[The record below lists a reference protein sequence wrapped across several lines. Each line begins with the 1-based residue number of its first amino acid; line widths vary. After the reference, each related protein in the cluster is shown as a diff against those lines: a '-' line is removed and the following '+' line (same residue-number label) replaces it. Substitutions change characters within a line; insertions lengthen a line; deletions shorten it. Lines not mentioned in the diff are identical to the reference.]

1 MRRFFKTIKATP
13 ILLALIFIALF
24 FFPAAIIAP
33 AESVSNAIVTAIGLD
48 KQENEYEVT
57 LLTFLSYPNQS
68 YTERYEI
75 FTSTGGTLSE
85 ALTKA
90 GLQLG
95 KAVSLFHTH
104 TAVVSENLLK
114 EDIAPALNY
123 LVRVAS
129 LPQSCI
135 LIGTNVETKLFMEF
149 VKELDAEADL
159 NLEELTFFNSNYVY
173 WNDTSINSFLQGY
186 YSPTETSLISYMPL
200 VESTDDGIPIDKP
213 LQTEEGEQGS
223 ANMESGGSGAQT
235 GGTGS
240 GSSGSSSG
248 GSQSSGQQGGQYEL
262 INDGNEIIIKKGK
275 KVADIDRDILR
286 GLNWFSSRTTGAV
299 LILDDVNDENFDHA
313 QLAYKVNQ
321 KQIRQHFD
329 YENGVPV
336 CTTSIRLFVNLTE
349 VDASKEELKKKNEA
363 SYISD
368 AVRDKI
374 EETVK
379 SQISGAVDVF
389 VQNKTD
395 VLEMYEHFYRAQRGQ
410 TKKFLKQVGS
420 PDEFLSHVV
429 FKVVVS
435 VFPN

>member
-13 ILLALIFIALF
+13 MLLALIFIALF

-85 ALTKA
+85 ALAKA

-104 TAVVSENLLK
+104 TAIVSENLLN

-135 LIGTNVETKLFMEF
+135 LIGTNVPTKTFMEF
-149 VKELDAEADL
+149 VKELDSEADL

-186 YSPTETSLISYMPL
+186 YSPTETSLISFMPL
-200 VESTDDGIPIDKP
+200 RKGESDGIPIDKP
-213 LQTEEGEQGS
+213 LQTEEGQ
-223 ANMESGGSGAQT
+223 SG
-235 GGTGS
+235 
-240 GSSGSSSG
+240 G
-248 GSQSSGQQGGQYEL
+248 GSQDEMPSSGASASSSSQGSSQGSQGGGESQGEKLEL
-262 INDGNEIIIKKGK
+262 INDGNEILLKRGIK
-275 KVADIDRDILR
+275 VEELDRDILR
-286 GLNWFSSRTTGAV
+286 GLNWFNSKTTSAV
-299 LILDDVNDENFDHA
+299 LIIKDVNDENFNNAD
-313 QLAYKVNQ
+313 LAYKVNH
-321 KQIRQHFD
+321 KQVRERYD
-329 YENGVPV
+329 YQNGVPV
-336 CTTSIRLFVNLTE
+336 VTTSIRLFVTLTE
-349 VDASKEELKKKNEA
+349 VDGSKEELKKKNEA

-368 AVRDKI
+368 TVRQKI

-379 SQISGAVDVF
+379 RQIANALDVF

-395 VLEMYEHFYRAQRGQ
+395 VMEIYEKFYRARRQE
-410 TKKFLKQVGS
+410 TKKYIKNLS
-420 PDEFLSHVV
+420 HPDEFLSNVV

>member
-1 MRRFFKTIKATP
+1 MRRLLKTLKTTP
-13 ILLALIFIALF
+13 ILLALVFIALF
-24 FFPAAIIAP
+24 FFPSAIIAP

-48 KQENEYEVT
+48 KKQDEYEVT

-68 YTERYEI
+68 YTEKYEI
-75 FTSTGGTLSE
+75 FTTTGGTLSE

-104 TAVVSENLLK
+104 TAVVSESLLN

-135 LIGTNVETKLFMEF
+135 LIGTNVDTKLFMEF

-200 VESTDDGIPIDKP
+200 MNSTDDGIPIDKP
-213 LQTEEGEQGS
+213 LNTSQSTQQIGEQS
-223 ANMESGGSGAQT
+223 SNMQSESSK
-235 GGTGS
+235 
-240 GSSGSSSG
+240 
-248 GSQSSGQQGGQYEL
+248 SQSSGESGAGQSGGQEGQKLEL
-262 INDGNEIIIKKGK
+262 INDGNEIIIKRG
-275 KVADIDRDILR
+275 VRVVNIDREILR
-286 GLNWFSSRTTGAV
+286 GLNWFNSRTTGALLV
-299 LILDDVNDENFDHA
+299 LKDVSDENFNNA

-321 KQIRQHFD
+321 KQVRQRFD

-349 VDASKEELKKKNEA
+349 VDGSKEDLRQKNEA

-368 AVRDKI
+368 TVKEKI

-379 SQISGAVDVF
+379 KQISNSINLF

-395 VLEMYEHFYRAQRGQ
+395 VLEIYEQFFRAHRSE
-410 TKKFLKQVGS
+410 TKKLLKQIGS

>member
-1 MRRFFKTIKATP
+1 MRRFLNTIKATP
-13 ILLALIFIALF
+13 MLLALVFIALF
-24 FFPAAIIAP
+24 FFPSAIIAP
-33 AESVSNAIVTAIGLD
+33 AESVSNAVVTAIGLD
-48 KQENEYEVT
+48 KKQGEYEVT

-68 YTERYEI
+68 YTEKYEI
-75 FTSTGGTLSE
+75 FTTTGGTLSE

-104 TAVVSENLLK
+104 TAVVSESLLN

-135 LIGTNVETKLFMEF
+135 LIGTNVDTKLFMEF

-200 VESTDDGIPIDKP
+200 MNSTDDGIPIDKP
-213 LQTEEGEQGS
+213 LNTDNSTQQSGEQS
-223 ANMESGGSGAQT
+223 SNMQSESSK
-235 GGTGS
+235 
-240 GSSGSSSG
+240 
-248 GSQSSGQQGGQYEL
+248 SQSSGESGARQSGGQEGQKLEL
-262 INDGNEIIIKKGK
+262 INDGNEIIIKRG
-275 KVADIDRDILR
+275 VRVVNIDREILR
-286 GLNWFSSRTTGAV
+286 GLNWFNSRTTGALLV
-299 LILDDVNDENFDHA
+299 LNDVSDENFNNA
-313 QLAYKVNQ
+313 QLAYKVNE
-321 KQIRQHFD
+321 KQVRQRFD

-349 VDASKEELKKKNEA
+349 VDGSKEDLRQKNEA

-368 AVRDKI
+368 TVREKI

-379 SQISGAVDVF
+379 KQISNSINLF

-395 VLEMYEHFYRAQRGQ
+395 VLEIYEQFYRAHRSE
-410 TKKFLKQVGS
+410 TKKLLKQIGS

>member
-1 MRRFFKTIKATP
+1 MRRLLKTLKTTP
-13 ILLALIFIALF
+13 ILLALVFIALF
-24 FFPAAIIAP
+24 FFPSAIIAP

-48 KQENEYEVT
+48 KKQDEYEVT

-68 YTERYEI
+68 YTEKYEI
-75 FTSTGGTLSE
+75 FTTTGGTLSE

-104 TAVVSENLLK
+104 TAVVSESLLN

-135 LIGTNVETKLFMEF
+135 LIGTNVDTKLFMEF

-200 VESTDDGIPIDKP
+200 MNSTDDGIPIDKP
-213 LQTEEGEQGS
+213 LNTDNSTQQSGEQS
-223 ANMESGGSGAQT
+223 SNMQSESSK
-235 GGTGS
+235 
-240 GSSGSSSG
+240 
-248 GSQSSGQQGGQYEL
+248 SQSSGESGAGQSGGQEGQKLEL
-262 INDGNEIIIKKGK
+262 INDGNEIIIKRG
-275 KVADIDRDILR
+275 VRVVNIDREILR
-286 GLNWFSSRTTGAV
+286 GLNWFNSRTTGALLV
-299 LILDDVNDENFDHA
+299 LKDVNDENFNNA
-313 QLAYKVNQ
+313 QLAYKVNE
-321 KQIRQHFD
+321 KQVRQRFD

-349 VDASKEELKKKNEA
+349 VDGSKEDLRQKNEA

-368 AVRDKI
+368 TVREKI

-379 SQISGAVDVF
+379 KQISNSINLF

-395 VLEMYEHFYRAQRGQ
+395 VLEIYEQFYRAHRSE
-410 TKKFLKQVGS
+410 TKKLLKQIGS

>member
-1 MRRFFKTIKATP
+1 MRRLLKTLKTTP
-13 ILLALIFIALF
+13 ILLALVFIALF
-24 FFPAAIIAP
+24 FFPSAIIAP
-33 AESVSNAIVTAIGLD
+33 AESVSNAVVTAIGLD
-48 KQENEYEVT
+48 KKQGEYEVT

-68 YTERYEI
+68 YTEKYEI
-75 FTSTGGTLSE
+75 FTTTGGTLSE

-104 TAVVSENLLK
+104 TAVVSESLLN

-135 LIGTNVETKLFMEF
+135 LIGTNVDTKLFMEF

-200 VESTDDGIPIDKP
+200 MNSTDDGIPIDKP
-213 LQTEEGEQGS
+213 LNTDNSTQQSGEQS
-223 ANMESGGSGAQT
+223 SNMQSESSK
-235 GGTGS
+235 
-240 GSSGSSSG
+240 
-248 GSQSSGQQGGQYEL
+248 SQSSGESGAGQSGGQEGQKLEL
-262 INDGNEIIIKKGK
+262 INDGNEIIIKRG
-275 KVADIDRDILR
+275 VRVVNIDREILR
-286 GLNWFSSRTTGAV
+286 GLNWFNSRTTGALLV
-299 LILDDVNDENFDHA
+299 LNDVSDENFNNA
-313 QLAYKVNQ
+313 QLAYKVNE
-321 KQIRQHFD
+321 KQVRQRFD

-349 VDASKEELKKKNEA
+349 VDGSKEDLRQKNEA

-368 AVRDKI
+368 TVREKI

-379 SQISGAVDVF
+379 KQISNSINLF

-395 VLEMYEHFYRAQRGQ
+395 VLEIYEQFYRAHRSE
-410 TKKFLKQVGS
+410 TKKLLKQIGS

>member
-1 MRRFFKTIKATP
+1 MRRLLKTLKTTP
-13 ILLALIFIALF
+13 ILLALVFIALF
-24 FFPAAIIAP
+24 FFPSAIIAP

-48 KQENEYEVT
+48 KKQDEYEVT

-68 YTERYEI
+68 YTEKYEI
-75 FTSTGGTLSE
+75 FTTTGGTLSE

-104 TAVVSENLLK
+104 TAVVSESLLN

-135 LIGTNVETKLFMEF
+135 LIGTNVDTKLFMEF

-200 VESTDDGIPIDKP
+200 MNSTDDGIPIDKP
-213 LQTEEGEQGS
+213 LNTDNSTQQSGEQS
-223 ANMESGGSGAQT
+223 SNMQSESSK
-235 GGTGS
+235 
-240 GSSGSSSG
+240 
-248 GSQSSGQQGGQYEL
+248 SQSSGESGAGQSGGQEGQKLEL
-262 INDGNEIIIKKGK
+262 INDGNEIIIKRG
-275 KVADIDRDILR
+275 VRVVNIDREILR
-286 GLNWFSSRTTGAV
+286 GLNWFNSRTTGALLV
-299 LILDDVNDENFDHA
+299 LNDVSDENFNNA
-313 QLAYKVNQ
+313 QLAYKVNE
-321 KQIRQHFD
+321 KQVRQRFD

-349 VDASKEELKKKNEA
+349 VDGSKEDLRQKNEA

-368 AVRDKI
+368 TVREKI

-379 SQISGAVDVF
+379 KQISNSINLF

-395 VLEMYEHFYRAQRGQ
+395 VLEIYEQFYRAHRSE
-410 TKKFLKQVGS
+410 TKKLLKQIGS

>member
-1 MRRFFKTIKATP
+1 MRRFLNTIKATP
-13 ILLALIFIALF
+13 MLLALVFIALF
-24 FFPAAIIAP
+24 FFPSAIIAP
-33 AESVSNAIVTAIGLD
+33 AESVSNAVVTAIGLD
-48 KQENEYEVT
+48 KKQDEYEVT

-68 YTERYEI
+68 YTEKYEI
-75 FTSTGGTLSE
+75 FTTTGGTLSE

-104 TAVVSENLLK
+104 TAVVSESLLN

-135 LIGTNVETKLFMEF
+135 LIGTNVDTKLFMEF

-200 VESTDDGIPIDKP
+200 MNSTDDGIPIDKP
-213 LQTEEGEQGS
+213 LNTDNSTQQSGEQS
-223 ANMESGGSGAQT
+223 SNMQSESSK
-235 GGTGS
+235 
-240 GSSGSSSG
+240 
-248 GSQSSGQQGGQYEL
+248 SQSSGESGAGQSGGQEGQKLEL
-262 INDGNEIIIKKGK
+262 INDGNEIIIKRG
-275 KVADIDRDILR
+275 VRVVNIDREILR
-286 GLNWFSSRTTGAV
+286 GLNWFNSRTTGALLV
-299 LILDDVNDENFDHA
+299 LKDVNDENFNNA
-313 QLAYKVNQ
+313 QLAYKVNE
-321 KQIRQHFD
+321 KQVRQRFD

-349 VDASKEELKKKNEA
+349 VDGSKEDLRQKNEA

-368 AVRDKI
+368 TVREKI

-379 SQISGAVDVF
+379 KQISNSINLF

-395 VLEMYEHFYRAQRGQ
+395 VLEIYEQFYRAHRSE
-410 TKKFLKQVGS
+410 TKKLLKQIGS

>member
-1 MRRFFKTIKATP
+1 MRRFLNTIKATP
-13 ILLALIFIALF
+13 MLLALVFIALF
-24 FFPAAIIAP
+24 FFPSAIIAP

-48 KQENEYEVT
+48 KKQDEYEVT

-68 YTERYEI
+68 YTEKYEI
-75 FTSTGGTLSE
+75 FTTTGGTLSE

-104 TAVVSENLLK
+104 TAVVSESLLN

-135 LIGTNVETKLFMEF
+135 LIGTNVDTKLFMEF

-200 VESTDDGIPIDKP
+200 MNSTDDGIPIDKP
-213 LQTEEGEQGS
+213 LNTDNSTQQSGEQS
-223 ANMESGGSGAQT
+223 SNMQSESSK
-235 GGTGS
+235 
-240 GSSGSSSG
+240 
-248 GSQSSGQQGGQYEL
+248 SQSSGESGAGQSGEQEGQKLEL
-262 INDGNEIIIKKGK
+262 INDGNEIIIKRG
-275 KVADIDRDILR
+275 VRVLNIDREILR
-286 GLNWFSSRTTGAV
+286 GLNWFNSRTTGALLV
-299 LILDDVNDENFDHA
+299 LKDVNDENFNNA

-321 KQIRQHFD
+321 KQVRQRFD

-349 VDASKEELKKKNEA
+349 VDGSKEDLRQKNEA

-368 AVRDKI
+368 TVKEKI

-379 SQISGAVDVF
+379 KQISNSINLF

-395 VLEMYEHFYRAQRGQ
+395 VLEIYEQFFRAHRSE
-410 TKKFLKQVGS
+410 TKKLLKQIGS

>member
-1 MRRFFKTIKATP
+1 MRRFLNTIKATP
-13 ILLALIFIALF
+13 MLLALVFIALF
-24 FFPAAIIAP
+24 FFPSAIIAP
-33 AESVSNAIVTAIGLD
+33 AESVSNAVVTAIGLD
-48 KQENEYEVT
+48 KKQGEYEVT

-68 YTERYEI
+68 YTEKYEI
-75 FTSTGGTLSE
+75 FTTTGGTLSE

-104 TAVVSENLLK
+104 TAVVSESLLN

-135 LIGTNVETKLFMEF
+135 LIGTNVDTKLFMEF

-200 VESTDDGIPIDKP
+200 MNSTDDGIPIDKP
-213 LQTEEGEQGS
+213 LNTDNSTQQSGEQS
-223 ANMESGGSGAQT
+223 SNMQSESSK
-235 GGTGS
+235 
-240 GSSGSSSG
+240 
-248 GSQSSGQQGGQYEL
+248 SQSSGESGAGQSGGQEGQKLEL
-262 INDGNEIIIKKGK
+262 INDGNEIIIKRG
-275 KVADIDRDILR
+275 VRVVNIDREILR
-286 GLNWFSSRTTGAV
+286 GLNWFNSRTTGALLV
-299 LILDDVNDENFDHA
+299 LKDVNDENFNNA
-313 QLAYKVNQ
+313 QIAYKVNE
-321 KQIRQHFD
+321 KQVRQRFD

-349 VDASKEELKKKNEA
+349 VDGSKEDLRQKNEA

-368 AVRDKI
+368 TVREKI

-379 SQISGAVDVF
+379 KQISNSINLF
-389 VQNKTD
+389 VKNKTD
-395 VLEMYEHFYRAQRGQ
+395 VLEIYEQFYRAHRSE
-410 TKKFLKQVGS
+410 TKKLLKQIGS

>member
-1 MRRFFKTIKATP
+1 MRFFRVLAATP
-13 ILLALIFIALF
+13 MLLALIVIAIF
-24 FFPAAIIAP
+24 FFPKAIIAP
-33 AESVSNAIVTAIGLD
+33 SESVSNAIVTAIGLD
-48 KQENEYEVT
+48 KQDEDYEVT

-75 FTSTGGTLSE
+75 FTSTGATLSE

-95 KAVSLFHTH
+95 KTVSLFHTH
-104 TAVVSENLLK
+104 TAIVSENLLN

-135 LIGTNVETKLFMEF
+135 LIGTNVPTKTFMEF
-149 VKELDAEADL
+149 VKELDSEADL

-186 YSPTETSLISYMPL
+186 YSPTETSLISFMPL
-200 VESTDDGIPIDKP
+200 RKGESDGIPIDKP
-213 LQTEEGEQGS
+213 LQTEEGQ
-223 ANMESGGSGAQT
+223 SG
-235 GGTGS
+235 
-240 GSSGSSSG
+240 G
-248 GSQSSGQQGGQYEL
+248 GSQDEMPSSGAGASSASQGSSQGSQGGGESQGEKLEL
-262 INDGNEIIIKKGK
+262 INDGNEILLKRGIK
-275 KVADIDRDILR
+275 VEELDRDILR
-286 GLNWFSSRTTGAV
+286 GLNWFNSKTTSAV
-299 LILDDVNDENFDHA
+299 LIIKDVNDENFNNAD
-313 QLAYKVNQ
+313 LAYKVNQ
-321 KQIRQHFD
+321 KQVRERYD
-329 YENGVPV
+329 YQNGVPV
-336 CTTSIRLFVNLTE
+336 VTTSIRLFVTLTE
-349 VDASKEELKKKNEA
+349 VDGSKEELKKKNEA

-368 AVRDKI
+368 TVRQKI

-379 SQISGAVDVF
+379 RQIANALDVF

-395 VLEMYEHFYRAQRGQ
+395 VMEIYEKFYRARRQE
-410 TKKFLKQVGS
+410 TKKYIKNLS
-420 PDEFLSHVV
+420 HPDEFLSNVV

>member
-1 MRRFFKTIKATP
+1 MRRFLNTIKATP
-13 ILLALIFIALF
+13 MLLALVFIALF
-24 FFPAAIIAP
+24 FFPSAIIAP
-33 AESVSNAIVTAIGLD
+33 AESVSNAVVTAIGLD
-48 KQENEYEVT
+48 KKQGEYEVT

-68 YTERYEI
+68 YTEKYEI
-75 FTSTGGTLSE
+75 FTTTGGTLSE

-104 TAVVSENLLK
+104 TAVVSESLLN

-135 LIGTNVETKLFMEF
+135 LIGTNVDTKLFMEF

-200 VESTDDGIPIDKP
+200 MNSTDDGIPIDKP
-213 LQTEEGEQGS
+213 LNTDNSTQQSGEQS
-223 ANMESGGSGAQT
+223 SNMQSESSK
-235 GGTGS
+235 
-240 GSSGSSSG
+240 
-248 GSQSSGQQGGQYEL
+248 SQSSGESGAGQSGGQEGQKLEL
-262 INDGNEIIIKKGK
+262 INDGNEIIIKRG
-275 KVADIDRDILR
+275 VRVVNIDREILR
-286 GLNWFSSRTTGAV
+286 GLNWFNSRTTGALLV
-299 LILDDVNDENFDHA
+299 LKDVNDENFNNA
-313 QLAYKVNQ
+313 QLAYKVNE
-321 KQIRQHFD
+321 KQVRQRFD

-349 VDASKEELKKKNEA
+349 VDGSKEDLRQKNEA

-368 AVRDKI
+368 TVREKI

-379 SQISGAVDVF
+379 KQISNSINLF

-395 VLEMYEHFYRAQRGQ
+395 VLEIYEQFYRAHRSE
-410 TKKFLKQVGS
+410 TKKLLKQIGS